1 MRVYIE
7 YASYVWS
14 SGSGDK
20 DPLHLEISQFVYFM
34 VQILFHKSNDI

>member
-1 MRVYIE
+1 MYFSVLCE
-7 YASYVWS
+7 WDS
-14 SGSGDK
+14 SMDK